1 MAAVAQDTA
10 AASTTSATSE
20 TALIQLMV
28 LDNLST
34 SNTRATRLAAAAALP
49 PILRPAAQQIRQL
62 WATRTWNTRASLLLR
77 AQDFARHHR
86 LQHLPLGVQMTA
98 FVANLQV
105 APSTRA
111 NYASALG
118 STARR
123 MGMQVPMLEL
133 FRAAANAVGP
143 TTPTR
148 QAVPATRLQIFV
160 LINAALR
167 SKNNRLAVGI
177 FLCWKTASRW
187 ADVMMLKQASFLNLH
202 TAAADNFLVVQWGAT
217 KTNRKQEFR
226 PDSWTVVVEED
237 PELRWL
243 TSSVVDTIT
252 SLPRGHLL
260 VDTTTDQ
267 LRRFMR
273 AQERTAELTAHSI
286 KRGAVNLLVDAAVE
300 GRLSDPR
307 LIPLLAKHKDQL
319 HAFPSTTLRYVE
331 DKVKLALMLGTQNAT
346 RLL

>member
-1 MAAVAQDTA
+1 M
-10 AASTTSATSE
+10 
-20 TALIQLMV
+20 I
-28 LDNLST
+28 LDNLS
-34 SNTRATRLAAAAALP
+34 SANTRATRLAAAEALP
-49 PILRPAAQQIRQL
+49 PILRPVATQIRQL

-77 AQDFARHHR
+77 AQEFARRHR

-98 FVANLQV
+98 FVSNLQV

-123 MGMQVPMLEL
+123 MGLQVPMLDL
-133 FRAAANAVGP
+133 FRSAVSAVGS

-160 LINAALR
+160 LINAATR
-167 SKNNRLAVGI
+167 SNNNRLAVGI
-177 FLCWKTASRW
+177 YLCWKTASRW
-187 ADVMMLKQASFLNLH
+187 ADVMMLKQASFLNLR
-202 TAAADNFLVVQWGAT
+202 TAAADNFIVVQWGAT

-237 PELRWL
+237 PGLRWL
-243 TSSVVDTIT
+243 TAAVVDTIAT
-252 SLPRGHLL
+252 LPRGRLL
-260 VDTTTDQ
+260 VETTTEQ

-273 AQERTAELTAHSI
+273 AQERTKELTAHSI
-286 KRGAVNLLVDAAVE
+286 KRGAVNMLVDAAVD
-300 GRLSDPR
+300 GRLADAR

-331 DKVKLALMLGTQNAT
+331 DKCKLALMLGTQNAT